1 VGQDNRASQITENSA
16 HYLLELILPG
26 IREGW
31 YFHENQKKQM
41 HCNNFL
47 IIAFDIAAASSR
59 AGIRFE
65 LEMGPAFRSADVLA
79 AHQWRQILRK

>member
-1 VGQDNRASQITENSA
+1 MGQDNRASQITENFA
-16 HYLLELILPG
+16 HYLLEQILPG

-31 YFHENQKKQM
+31 YFHEKQKKQM

-59 AGIRFE
+59 AGSR
-65 LEMGPAFRSADVLA
+65 LKPEMGPAVR
-79 AHQWRQILRK
+79 

>member
-16 HYLLELILPG
+16 HYLLEQILPG
-26 IREGW
+26 IREGR
-31 YFHENQKKQM
+31 YFHEKQKKQM

-59 AGIRFE
+59 TVSRFK
-65 LEMGPAFRSADVLA
+65 LEMGPAVR
-79 AHQWRQILRK
+79 